1 MATERRVEGW
11 SRRVHSSVA
20 AVILVVLFT
29 LILQSPCAAQKAPG
43 VSVDADRWIEID
55 LYWFKQQ
62 GLKESAQEFWDR
74 FEPLFAGVRGY
85 RGVILNIGWTVG
97 PVMEW
102 SGDLDQRISLPMGSG
117 ESQWVEERGQLS
129 GTTEEREQKSKA
141 RFAGSVAVKRR
152 GYDPWTYGD
161 VKKLIAELKKEAER
175 RGIGGLKV
183 GMLNYAWTHAYGEE
197 ATWVRQ
203 HPEAFTKTPF
213 VQPDSFVVDR
223 YFDPG
228 ALLHADKT
236 SLGGMP
242 NGIAEG
248 TPVHQAYAAQWGNMS
263 RALGLDAIM
272 LRDSFGTPVPYQRGG
287 PWGAVAP
294 SAEVIHKATNVV
306 AALVK
311 ETKLANPNALVMMYS
326 NGASAVAD
334 WRCNGLD
341 LETIAKQG
349 YLDIWVDQTW
359 AGAWNEV
366 GIREGSFWN
375 APTQGWTYQLAYM
388 LMHAAILADT
398 KVRHYPLIET
408 FDAWESWDVIHTAP
422 ERLRWGIWA
431 YSHAAVKTPDGLKM
445 PAGSYISWAN
455 QGERLLSEADVHFV
469 ADTTNAAIADARQAT
484 EVFGATLVYSREAM
498 QWQIEH
504 ASAEHDVNEWLDEQV
519 GSAVKWPVAMLSA
532 TRMEWLPRVQSDLF
546 VVQAPSHL
554 STEHLAT
561 LAQLIK
567 SDHPVALVGSF
578 AGGIDGT
585 LLRLAGLPGSFAAV
599 EGKVRL
605 CKANNGAPELVK
617 NAPVDF
623 NAYFRPENG
632 SAPTKG
638 RVIYSEED
646 SPALI
651 VGADNGSRLAIWNPP
666 NLASRGGAPLSQ
678 VWGNTGAPYA
688 LAAGALN
695 ELLGRSG
702 ELHVKQIDLKE
713 TMNIAGWRTKNGVIH
728 VMAGNLEEGL
738 RDDADFSRH
747 ATLAIPKSWQV
758 ENWKEVCGSDGGFSS
773 KDGWLAI
780 ELPQAASVLLET
792 SH

>member
-1 MATERRVEGW
+1 MFQGFGTERELVVGGNLATERRVEGW

-349 YLDIWVDQTW
+349 YLGYLGGSDVGGSMERGWDTRRIILECSN
-359 AGAWNEV
+359 AG
-366 GIREGSFWN
+366 
-375 APTQGWTYQLAYM
+375 M
-388 LMHAAILADT
+388 
-398 KVRHYPLIET
+398 
-408 FDAWESWDVIHTAP
+408 DVSA
-422 ERLRWGIWA
+422 R
-431 YSHAAVKTPDGLKM
+431 
-445 PAGSYISWAN
+445 
-455 QGERLLSEADVHFV
+455 VH
-469 ADTTNAAIADARQAT
+469 ADACSDPGGHK
-484 EVFGATLVYSREAM
+484 GAA
-498 QWQIEH
+498 
-504 ASAEHDVNEWLDEQV
+504 
-519 GSAVKWPVAMLSA
+519 LSA
-532 TRMEWLPRVQSDLF
+532 D
-546 VVQAPSHL
+546 
-554 STEHLAT
+554 
-561 LAQLIK
+561 
-567 SDHPVALVGSF
+567 
-578 AGGIDGT
+578 
-585 LLRLAGLPGSFAAV
+585 
-599 EGKVRL
+599 
-605 CKANNGAPELVK
+605 
-617 NAPVDF
+617 
-623 NAYFRPENG
+623 
-632 SAPTKG
+632 
-638 RVIYSEED
+638 
-646 SPALI
+646 
-651 VGADNGSRLAIWNPP
+651 
-666 NLASRGGAPLSQ
+666 
-678 VWGNTGAPYA
+678 
-688 LAAGALN
+688 
-695 ELLGRSG
+695 
-702 ELHVKQIDLKE
+702 
-713 TMNIAGWRTKNGVIH
+713 
-728 VMAGNLEEGL
+728 
-738 RDDADFSRH
+738 
-747 ATLAIPKSWQV
+747 
-758 ENWKEVCGSDGGFSS
+758 
-773 KDGWLAI
+773 
-780 ELPQAASVLLET
+780 
-792 SH
+792 